1 MVFGVDQSSLERHKQ
16 YPVDMGFPKD
26 SGDTLDPN
34 EFEAMADYSPV
45 AGATGRT
52 GFGVVVMPLRLR
64 IYPIVLAK
72 EVAAK
77 DKCPDRDHRLL
88 QP

>member
-1 MVFGVDQSSLERHKQ
+1 MGSL
-16 YPVDMGFPKD
+16 KD
-26 SGDTLDPN
+26 PGDTLDPN
-34 EFEAMADYSPV
+34 EFETTADYSPM
-45 AGATGRT
+45 AGATGRR
-52 GFGVVVMPLRLR
+52 GFGVVVMPLPLC

-72 EVAAK
+72 EVATK